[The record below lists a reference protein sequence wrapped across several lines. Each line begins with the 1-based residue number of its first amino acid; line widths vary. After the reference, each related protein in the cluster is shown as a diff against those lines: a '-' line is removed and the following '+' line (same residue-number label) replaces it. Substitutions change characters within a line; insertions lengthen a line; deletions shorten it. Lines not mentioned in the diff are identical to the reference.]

1 MTESVAAVEAEG
13 LGLGFRFGTK
23 VALADVGLRLA
34 TGSVVGLIGRNG
46 AGKTSLLRVL
56 AGREPRFSGRATVF
70 GIPVGELGWH
80 PGMVHLGGVS
90 WTLAADLRLV
100 DLARHLSRFHP
111 DFDMERLRELFAW
124 FEIPGTSHLWQLS
137 AGRRTAANMCL
148 ALATR
153 ARLTLL
159 DEPHLALDAPTRE
172 LMTRLLAEEL
182 ATGERTWVVSTHMV
196 NETAG
201 LFGDVVLLDKGRLV
215 AHDDAEQLTRAHVRV
230 LGAPDVVGALPRL
243 GGLSR
248 LGARASAVVRREH
261 ADGLPTQAVTLQ
273 ELAAV
278 LGREE
283 NGEAA

>member
-1 MTESVAAVEAEG
+1 MTEDAPAVETTG
-13 LGLGFRFGTK
+13 LGLRYRFGTR
-23 VALADVGLRLA
+23 VALADVGLRLPG
-34 TGSVVGLIGRNG
+34 GSVVGLVGRNG

-56 AGREPRFSGRATVF
+56 AGGEPRFTGRATAF
-70 GIPVGELGWH
+70 GTPVGELGRH
-80 PGMVHLGGVS
+80 PGTVHLGGAS
-90 WTLAADLRLV
+90 WTLAADLRVV
-100 DLARHLSRFHP
+100 DLAGHLASFHP
-111 DFDMERLRELFAW
+111 DFDMERLRELLTW
-124 FEIPGTSHLWQLS
+124 FEIPAAAHLWQLS

-159 DEPHLALDAPTRE
+159 DEPHLALDAPSRE

-196 NETAG
+196 DEAAG
-201 LFGDVVLLDKGRLV
+201 LFGDVVVLEKGRVV
-215 AHDDAEQLTRAHVRV
+215 AHDDPEELTRAHVRV

-248 LGARASAVVRREH
+248 LGTRASAVVRREH
-261 ADGLPTQAVTLQ
+261 ADGLPIQAVTLQ

-283 NGEAA
+283 KGEAA